1 MESIETSLGL
11 KAINISTEITQGEII
26 DLTNNYIA
34 NDDNDNYRN
43 YINMKPESSNSKEDT
58 KIIQSKIINLENKN
72 ISNINQHKYI
82 DINEVLEKYNLQ
94 RIRTHWYNI

>member
-34 NDDNDNYRN
+34 NDDNDKYRN
-43 YINMKPESSNSKEDT
+43 YINMKSESSNSKEDT
-58 KIIQSKIINLENKN
+58 EIIQSKIINLENKN